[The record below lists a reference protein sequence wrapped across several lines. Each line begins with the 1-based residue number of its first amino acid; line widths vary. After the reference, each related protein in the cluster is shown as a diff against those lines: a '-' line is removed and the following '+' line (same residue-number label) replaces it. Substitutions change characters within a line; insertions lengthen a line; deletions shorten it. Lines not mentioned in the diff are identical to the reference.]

1 MNETQF
7 IESTEAL
14 MDRIEDALE
23 ATDLDVDVDR
33 SGNVMTIAF
42 DNGEEVV
49 INRHGPTQQM
59 WLASR
64 HGGLHFALEDGKWRC
79 TRTGADFWDA
89 LNDTVSLVAGEKVEL
104 SA

>member
-7 IESTEAL
+7 IEATEAL

-23 ATDLDVDVDR
+23 AAGLDADVDR
-33 SGNVMTIAF
+33 SGNVMTIEF

-64 HGGLHFALEDGKWRC
+64 HGGLHFALEDGRWRC

-89 LNDTVSLVAGEKVEL
+89 LSDTVSLVSGQKTRL